1 MTAASSPPS
10 GTQRWITVLD
20 GRQLRRLRQQRGLSQ
35 QQLASRA
42 GISVTAVTRLERQS
56 RASCRGR
63 TLARLAAAL
72 GAQPAALTPGA
83 CPPRS

>member
-1 MTAASSPPS
+1 MTAAPGPPS

-35 QQLASRA
+35 QQLASLA
-42 GISVTAVTRLERQS
+42 AISVTAVTRLERQS
-56 RASCRGR
+56 HASCRGR

-72 GAQPAALTPGA
+72 GEQPAALTPAA